1 MRYRTCIQYY
11 NVCVFFECFPVCVV
25 CRVFVC
31 VCVRVCLGIHLNS
44 YAANIYRF
52 FSGAFVHTF
61 IHLAVLACSIPLA
74 TISGTFGKS
83 KDSEFFLQVV
93 RSQKKKS
100 SKNPKL

>member
-11 NVCVFFECFPVCVV
+11 NVYVFFECFPVCVV

-52 FSGAFVHTF
+52 FFRGHLYIPSF
-61 IHLAVLACSIPLA
+61 ILPCSLVPYLWPRFLEPLEKA
-74 TISGTFGKS
+74 KTA
-83 KDSEFFLQVV
+83 
-93 RSQKKKS
+93 S
-100 SKNPKL
+100 SFCKL